1 MMKFTIR
8 PISKTDKPWID
19 QTLIDR
25 WGSTKI
31 VTRGVLHAANELP
44 GFIAAAGNKLVG
56 LITYR
61 LTDDACEVVSLDS
74 LMKDQGIGS
83 ALLRTVEQAAKEI
96 GCNRIWLITTNDNI
110 NALRFYQRR
119 GYLLVAVHRN
129 AIEISRQFKPQI
141 PLIGNEGIPVRDEI
155 EFEKRL

>member
-8 PISKTDKPWID
+8 PISELDKTWINHI
-19 QTLIDR
+19 LIKR

-31 VTRGVLHAANELP
+31 VSRGVLYAANELP
-44 GFIAAAGNKLVG
+44 GFVATAETRQVG
-56 LITYR
+56 LLTYH
-61 LTDDACEVVSLDS
+61 LEDEACEVVSLDS
-74 LMKDQGIGS
+74 LIKYQGIGS
-83 ALLRTVEQAAKEI
+83 ALLQTVEQAAKEKK
-96 GCNRIWLITTNDNI
+96 CNRIWLVTTNDNI

-129 AIEISRQFKPQI
+129 AIELSRQLKPQI
-141 PLIGNEGIPVRDEI
+141 PLIGNEGIPLRDEI

>member
-1 MMKFTIR
+1 MMNFTIR

-44 GFIAAAGNKLVG
+44 GFIAAAENKLVG
-56 LITYR
+56 LLTYR
-61 LTDDACEVVSLDS
+61 LTDKACEVVSLDS

-83 ALLRTVEQAAKEI
+83 ALLRTVEQVAKELR
-96 GCNRIWLITTNDNI
+96 CNRIWLITTNDNI
-110 NALRFYQRR
+110 HAVRFYQRR
-119 GYLLVAVHRN
+119 GYLLVAVHRK
-129 AIEISRQFKPQI
+129 AIEVSRQLKPQI
-141 PLIGNEGIPVRDEI
+141 PIIGEEGIPIRDEI
-155 EFEKRL
+155 EFEKLL